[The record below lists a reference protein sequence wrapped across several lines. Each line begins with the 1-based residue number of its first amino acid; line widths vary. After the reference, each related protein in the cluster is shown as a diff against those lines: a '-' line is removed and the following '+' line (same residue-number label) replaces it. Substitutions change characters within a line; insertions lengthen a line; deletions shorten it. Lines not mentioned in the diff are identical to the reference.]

1 MGCNLVIKNQGKNKR
16 KESATSWVDLLSG
29 CTLTDKEQEAA
40 VATLGSEG
48 SSADVRLG
56 GAGSGDSARRTD
68 TTVPVLGG
76 GKGGK
81 GRSSSEM
88 LRPAQQGD
96 ARGGR
101 GELGDDRHGRRRWSW
116 RRSGR
121 RLGEEASRH
130 GAWVAMA
137 QPLRGG
143 SARGGS
149 TSGGAQRRLRRHWS
163 MTQRGGEK
171 DSVAA
176 ALTRQHLQRL
186 ENGSAT

>member
-16 KESATSWVDLLSG
+16 KASATSWVDLLSG

-40 VATLGSEG
+40 VATLGREG

-81 GRSSSEM
+81 GRSSSGTARRCVR
-88 LRPAQQGD
+88 RPQRA
-96 ARGGR
+96 
-101 GELGDDRHGRRRWSW
+101 RRRPSRTTEMVVAALRTEAW
-116 RRSGR
+116 RRGVSAW
-121 RLGEEASRH
+121 L
-130 GAWVAMA
+130 WVAMA

-149 TSGGAQRRLRRHWS
+149 TSGGAQRRLRRH
-163 MTQRGGEK
+163 
-171 DSVAA
+171 
-176 ALTRQHLQRL
+176 
-186 ENGSAT
+186 